1 LEAETRVTQSL
12 PPDYFEQMFA
22 GDPDPW
28 QFATSLY
35 ETEKY
40 RASMAALGH
49 GRYRLGLEVGCAN
62 GVLTSQLAPRCD
74 ALTSIDVS
82 GTALALARQ
91 RNADLPHVTFSRM
104 TFPSET
110 PEGRFDLIVL
120 SEVVYYWDAADIAA
134 AGAWIT
140 AHADR
145 PADILL
151 VHWTGATDYPQTGDE
166 AVRLLRAA
174 IPRAEDIRA
183 DRHDKYRLDLWRL
196 A

>member
-1 LEAETRVTQSL
+1 
-12 PPDYFEQMFA
+12 
-22 GDPDPW
+22 
-28 QFATSLY
+28 
-35 ETEKY
+35 
-40 RASMAALGH
+40 
-49 GRYRLGLEVGCAN
+49 
-62 GVLTSQLAPRCD
+62 
-74 ALTSIDVS
+74 
-82 GTALALARQ
+82 
-91 RNADLPHVTFSRM
+91 M

-134 AGAWIT
+134 TGAWIT

-174 IPRAEDIRA
+174 IPRAEDSRA
-183 DRHDKYRLDLWRL
+183 DRHEKYRLDLWRL